1 MKKIVF
7 LIMISMFPLSSFAA
21 LGPEG
26 MKTRNIYQM
35 KEMRQLFIDTNT
47 QEPFVVESFKM
58 KSYYLFLFELVTAE
72 AKIVSV
78 KTGERKNLS
87 YSAKELTKP
96 GPQTGIISL
105 EEGKEY
111 FMRINCNGSKCKPP
125 FYKFFNYS
133 QDEFEGKID
142 EYYYNK

>member
-1 MKKIVF
+1 
-7 LIMISMFPLSSFAA
+7 MFSLSGFAA

-35 KEMRQLFIDTNT
+35 IEMRQLFIDTNT
-47 QEPFVVESFKM
+47 QEPFVVEGFKM
-58 KSYYLFLFELVTAE
+58 KIYYLFLFELVTAE

-78 KTGERKNLS
+78 NTGERKTLS

-105 EEGKEY
+105 EEGNEY

-133 QDEFEGKID
+133 QTEYEEKID
-142 EYYYNK
+142 EYFSHKYIGRS